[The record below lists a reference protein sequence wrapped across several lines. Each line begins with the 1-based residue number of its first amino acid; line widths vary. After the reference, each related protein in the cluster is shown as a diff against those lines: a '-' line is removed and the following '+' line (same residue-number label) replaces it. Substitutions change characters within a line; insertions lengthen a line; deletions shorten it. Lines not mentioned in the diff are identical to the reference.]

1 MMDYIKGFS
10 DKKYGLL
17 GEHLSHSFSPQ
28 IHAQLAD
35 YPYSLYEVERD
46 NLGEWAQST
55 DLAGFNVTIP
65 YKQDIM
71 KYCAEISPQAQAIG
85 AVNTVVRR
93 PDGTFFGDNTDYY
106 GFEYML
112 RSLNMELDG
121 KKAVI
126 LGGGGASKT
135 VQAVLRAKGA
145 EYVVVDLNLENN
157 YSNIHLHFDASL
169 IVNATPVGMYPKT
182 GVSLVDLRE
191 FQGCEG
197 VCDVI
202 YNPAR
207 TALLLQAEKLG
218 IPCVNG
224 LSMLVAQAKKAC
236 EIFTGCDISDGVI
249 EEIRA
254 KVAAQT
260 ENVILVGMPGC
271 GKSTVGRLVAEALS
285 RPFFDADE
293 EIEKATGRTPAQII
307 TEDGERAF
315 RLVETEVLMNLCKE
329 SGTVIATGG
338 GAVTIPEN
346 KDIIRQNSAVIF
358 LERDIHLLPKEGR
371 PLSTDLK
378 AMYEKRLPMYLD
390 FAHRAVDGNAD
401 AQAVTDRVLGAF
413 SEVINEN

>member
-10 DKKYGLL
+10 DKKFGLL

-28 IHAQLAD
+28 IHSQLAD
-35 YPYSLYEVERD
+35 YPYELYEVARE
-46 NLGEWAQST
+46 NLGEWAQSN
-55 DLAGFNVTIP
+55 DLFGFNVTIP

-71 KYCAEISPQAQAIG
+71 QYCAEISPQAQAIG

-93 PDGTFFGDNTDYY
+93 SDGTLFGDNTDYY
-106 GFEYML
+106 GFMYML
-112 RSLNMELDG
+112 DSLNVDIKG
-121 KKAVI
+121 KKAII

-135 VQAVLRAKGA
+135 VQAVLREKGA
-145 EYVVVDLNLENN
+145 EFVVVDLNLENN
-157 YSNIHLHFDASL
+157 YSNINLHFDASL

-182 GVSLVDLRE
+182 GVSLVDLND
-191 FQGCEG
+191 FSKCEG

-202 YNPAR
+202 YNPAK

-236 EIFTGCDISDGVI
+236 EIFTDNVIFDEVI
-249 EEIRA
+249 EQIRVSVA
-254 KVAAQT
+254 KET
-260 ENVILVGMPGC
+260 MNVVLVGMPGC
-271 GKSTVGRLVAEALS
+271 GKSTVGKCVAEALN
-285 RPFFDADE
+285 RPFYDADE

-307 TEDGERAF
+307 TQDGEGAF
-315 RLVETEVLMNLCKE
+315 RLVETQVLTSLCKE

-358 LERDIHLLPKEGR
+358 LERNISLLPKDGR

-378 AMYEKRLPMYLD
+378 AMYEKRLPMYKL
-390 FAHRAVDGNAD
+390 FSHKTVDGNGEIKEVA
-401 AQAVTDRVLGAF
+401 DRVLGAF